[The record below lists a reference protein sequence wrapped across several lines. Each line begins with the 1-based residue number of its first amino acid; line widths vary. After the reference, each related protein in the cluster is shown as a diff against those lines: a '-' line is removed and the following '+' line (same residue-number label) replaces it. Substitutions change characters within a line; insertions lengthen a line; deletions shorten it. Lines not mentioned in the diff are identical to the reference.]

1 MLYCNQVLVLQL
13 GVTCH
18 ILFIGI
24 PSSNNI
30 GYAPATICLELR
42 AEIKVT
48 VTPKQYA
55 TLRDIKVYPQTK
67 YRISTSNN
75 IGDMLPTQ
83 FFYNRG
89 QRSRSQ

>member
-42 AEIKVT
+42 AEFKVT
-48 VTPKQYA
+48 VNPKTVCNTPGHKG
-55 TLRDIKVYPQTK
+55 V
-67 YRISTSNN
+67 STNQ
-75 IGDMLPTQ
+75 I
-83 FFYNRG
+83 
-89 QRSRSQ
+89 